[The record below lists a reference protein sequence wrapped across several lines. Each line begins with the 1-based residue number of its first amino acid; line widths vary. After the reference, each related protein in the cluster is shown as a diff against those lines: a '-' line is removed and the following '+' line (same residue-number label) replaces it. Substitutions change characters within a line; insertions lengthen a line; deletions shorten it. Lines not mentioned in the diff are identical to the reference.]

1 MKILDENAIR
11 FLNRANVI
19 AIHAD
24 TISQEGGAPGI
35 RDVGLLDSA
44 IAMPQQRWAGTVLHP
59 GLAAK
64 AAAYLYH
71 ITANH
76 AFIDGN
82 KRTGA
87 LAALVFLD
95 LNGIVVNDLPLQE
108 ELERVTLEVASGS
121 MSKEELT
128 VWMRSALNET
138 DAPNSTRD
146 SE

>member
-1 MKILDENAIR
+1 MNESAIR
-11 FLNRANVI
+11 FLNRANIV

-24 TISQEGGAPGI
+24 TLQQEGGLTGI
-35 RDVGLLDSA
+35 RDIGLLDSA
-44 IAMPQQRWAGTVLHP
+44 IAMPQQQWAGTVLHP

-76 AFIDGN
+76 AFVDGN

-95 LNGIVVNDLPLQE
+95 VNGVAADHLPSQE
-108 ELERVTLEVASGS
+108 EMERVTLEVASGT
-121 MSKEELT
+121 MGKAELT
-128 VWMRSALNET
+128 RWMRDVLNEAEATPLT
-138 DAPNSTRD
+138 DD
-146 SE
+146 E

>member
-1 MKILDENAIR
+1 MNESAIR
-11 FLNRANVI
+11 FLNRANVL
-19 AIHAD
+19 AIHTD
-24 TISQEGGAPGI
+24 TLLQEGGLQGV

-44 IAMPQQRWAGTVLHP
+44 IAMPQQQWAGTSLHP

-76 AFIDGN
+76 AFVDGN

-95 LNGIVVNDLPLQE
+95 LNGVAADDLPLPE
-108 ELERVTLEVASGS
+108 ELERVTLEVASGG

-128 VWMRSALNET
+128 VWMQGVLNET
-138 DAPNSTRD
+138 DLSA
-146 SE
+146 